1 MVDNTE
7 FLMLNLPH
15 TVATLSLPIL
25 WYPLSVLSIEDSTAG
40 EEFISLDFY
49 LHCIDLTASN
59 PVLRLTRHTMES
71 EILSTPLN
79 GVVPFSSLLSP

>member
-1 MVDNTE
+1 MVDNAE

-15 TVATLSLPIL
+15 TVATLSLPIP

-59 PVLRLTRHTMES
+59 LRPTALTQH
-71 EILSTPLN
+71 LSHIAMHRR
-79 GVVPFSSLLSP
+79 GK